1 MLMLIISTG
10 GAYEGGLHSLSVFC
24 HAHYNEDNGIKSFF
38 IKVSDKELPIDGIA
52 YACTNDFKCMIL

>member
-38 IKVSDKELPIDGIA
+38 IKVSDKELPIDGISL
-52 YACTNDFKCMIL
+52 CMYQ